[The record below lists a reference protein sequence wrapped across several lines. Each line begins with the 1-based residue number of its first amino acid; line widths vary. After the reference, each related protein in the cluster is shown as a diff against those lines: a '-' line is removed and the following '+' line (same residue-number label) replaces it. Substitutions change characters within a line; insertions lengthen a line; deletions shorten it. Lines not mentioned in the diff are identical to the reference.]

1 MLKSNSVVL
10 CVYRGLDMSS
20 EGNVFEQPSAV
31 TPSFESELLKEIF
44 HEDEDGIMQCDLSV
58 FLSDDVR
65 PEIRNFVQSNLLKMQ
80 NPLVMFDDE
89 KLTDDERIVLSPS
102 PSDTLASYTQ
112 RLEEYFKHENN
123 KDS

>member
-10 CVYRGLDMSS
+10 RVYRGLDMVN
-20 EGNVFEQPSAV
+20 EGNVFTPPSSV

-44 HEDEDGIMQCDLSV
+44 HEDEDGMMQCDLSV

-65 PEIRNFVQSNLLKMQ
+65 PEIRNFVQANLLKMQ
-80 NPLVMFDDE
+80 NPLVLFDDE
-89 KLTDDERIVLSPS
+89 KLTDDERLVLSPS

>member
-1 MLKSNSVVL
+1 MLKSNSAVL
-10 CVYRGLDMSS
+10 RVYRGLDMLS
-20 EGNVFEQPSAV
+20 EGNVFELPSAV

-65 PEIRNFVQSNLLKMQ
+65 PEIRNFVQANLLKMQ

-112 RLEEYFKHENN
+112 RLEDYFKHENS